1 MKRFLIRCRMLLL
14 TLGIYLIAPFTSAA
28 APEMDNIGQTLLDES
43 KRGIVELVDNLIGF
57 LQVITGVAGIV
68 FLVTVVFNI
77 IQGDRDS
84 AKKFAAWLAGITLG
98 FIMLTVMGNLIK
110 VA

>member
-1 MKRFLIRCRMLLL
+1 MKRFLIRCRILLL
-14 TLGIYLIAPFTSAA
+14 TLGIKLMTPFTASAQQ
-28 APEMDNIGQTLLDES
+28 MDNIGQTLLDES
-43 KRGIVELVDNLIGF
+43 KRGIVDLVDNLIGF

-98 FIMLTVMGNLIK
+98 FIMLTVMGNLITR
-110 VA
+110 A